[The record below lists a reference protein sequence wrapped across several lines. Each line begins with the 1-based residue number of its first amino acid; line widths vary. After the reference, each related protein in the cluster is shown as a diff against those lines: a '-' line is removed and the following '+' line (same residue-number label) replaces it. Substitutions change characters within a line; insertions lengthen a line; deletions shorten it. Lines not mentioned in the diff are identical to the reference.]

1 MARPRFLPDNF
12 MLILLALIV
21 AASVLPVRGVY
32 AEHAATVTNLA
43 IALLFFLHGAKL
55 PMQSVIAGLGHW
67 RLHSL
72 VFACTFLLF
81 PLLAVLL
88 KPMLLPMV
96 GPDLYRGLLY
106 MSALPSTV
114 QSSIA
119 FTSVARGNV
128 PAAICAAATS
138 SLLGIFITPVLV
150 LLLLGQAGHGLSLG
164 DAVFKI
170 MVQLLLP
177 FVLGQ
182 LARPWIGAWVDRNKS
197 WLKQVDQGSI
207 YLVVYTAFSKAVVD
221 GLWTQLPL
229 LQILLLAA
237 ACAGVLA
244 IVLNLTWWLGKKLGF
259 DLEDRITILF
269 AGSKKSL
276 ASGVPMAQV
285 LFAGSAMGTILL
297 PIMLFHQIQL
307 LVCALLSQRFATRP
321 TGLSA
326 P

>member
-32 AEHAATVTNLA
+32 AGHAATLTNAA

-55 PMQSVIAGLGHW
+55 PLQSVIAGLGHW

-88 KPMLLPMV
+88 KPVLLPLV

-114 QSSIA
+114 QSAIA

-138 SLLGIFITPVLV
+138 SLLGVFVTPLLV
-150 LLLLGQAGHGLSLG
+150 VLLLGQAGHGLSMG
-164 DAVFKI
+164 DAVLKI
-170 MVQLLLP
+170 MLQLLLP

-182 LARPWIGAWVDRNKS
+182 IARPWIGAWVDRNKS
-197 WLKQVDQGSI
+197 WLKHVDQWSI

-221 GLWTQLPL
+221 GLWSKLPL
-229 LQILLLAA
+229 AQLLLLAA
-237 ACAGVLA
+237 ACAGLLF
-244 IVLNLTWWLGKKLGF
+244 IVLQLTWRLGRRLGF
-259 DLEDRITILF
+259 SLEDRITLLF
-269 AGSKKSL
+269 TGSKKSL
-276 ASGVPMAQV
+276 ATGVPMAQV
-285 LFAGSAMGTILL
+285 LFAGSAMGAVLL
-297 PIMLFHQIQL
+297 PIMVFHQIQL
-307 LVCALLSQRFATRP
+307 LVCAVLSKRFAARP
-321 TGLSA
+321 A
-326 P
+326 D

>member
-32 AEHAATVTNLA
+32 AGHAATLTNAA

-55 PMQSVIAGLGHW
+55 PLQSVIAGLGHW

-88 KPMLLPMV
+88 KPVLLPLV

-114 QSSIA
+114 QSAIA

-138 SLLGIFITPVLV
+138 SLLGVFVTPLLV
-150 LLLLGQAGHGLSLG
+150 VLLLGQAGHSLSMG
-164 DAVFKI
+164 DAVLKI
-170 MVQLLLP
+170 MLQLLLP

-182 LARPWIGAWVDRNKS
+182 IARPWIGAWVDRNKS
-197 WLKQVDQGSI
+197 WLKHVDQWSI

-221 GLWTQLPL
+221 GLWSKLPL
-229 LQILLLAA
+229 AQLLLLAA
-237 ACAGVLA
+237 ACAGLLF
-244 IVLNLTWWLGKKLGF
+244 IVLQLTWRLGRRLGF
-259 DLEDRITILF
+259 SLEDRITLLF

-276 ASGVPMAQV
+276 ATGVPMAQV
-285 LFAGSAMGTILL
+285 LFAGSAMGAVLL
-297 PIMLFHQIQL
+297 PIMVFHQIQL
-307 LVCALLSQRFATRP
+307 LVCAVLSKRFAARP
-321 TGLSA
+321 A
-326 P
+326 D

>member
-21 AASVLPVRGVY
+21 AASILPVRGVY
-32 AEHAATVTNLA
+32 AGHAATLTNAA

-55 PMQSVIAGLGHW
+55 PLQSVIAGLGHW

-88 KPMLLPMV
+88 KPVLLPLV

-114 QSSIA
+114 QSAIA

-138 SLLGIFITPVLV
+138 SLLGVFVTPLLV
-150 LLLLGQAGHGLSLG
+150 VLLLGQAGHGLSMG
-164 DAVFKI
+164 DAVLKI
-170 MVQLLLP
+170 MLQLLLP

-182 LARPWIGAWVDRNKS
+182 IARPWIGAWVDRNKS
-197 WLKQVDQGSI
+197 WLKHVDQWSI

-221 GLWTQLPL
+221 GLWSKLPL
-229 LQILLLAA
+229 AQLLLLAA
-237 ACAGVLA
+237 ACAGLLF
-244 IVLNLTWWLGKKLGF
+244 IVLQLTWRLGRRLGF
-259 DLEDRITILF
+259 SLEDRITLLF

-276 ASGVPMAQV
+276 ATGVPMAQV
-285 LFAGSAMGTILL
+285 LFAGSAMGAVLL
-297 PIMLFHQIQL
+297 PIMVFHQIQL
-307 LVCALLSQRFATRP
+307 LVCAVLSKRFAARP
-321 TGLSA
+321 A
-326 P
+326 D

>member
-32 AEHAATVTNLA
+32 AGHAATLTKAA

-55 PMQSVIAGLGHW
+55 PLQSVIAGLGHW

-88 KPMLLPMV
+88 KPVLLPLV

-114 QSSIA
+114 QSAIA

-138 SLLGIFITPVLV
+138 SLLGVFVTPLLV
-150 LLLLGQAGHGLSLG
+150 VLLLGQAGHGLSMG
-164 DAVFKI
+164 DAVLKI
-170 MVQLLLP
+170 MLQLLLP

-182 LARPWIGAWVDRNKS
+182 IARPWIGAWVDRNKS
-197 WLKQVDQGSI
+197 WLKHVDQWSI

-221 GLWTQLPL
+221 GLWSKLPL
-229 LQILLLAA
+229 AQLLLLAA
-237 ACAGVLA
+237 ACAGLLF
-244 IVLNLTWWLGKKLGF
+244 IVLQLTWRLGRRLGF
-259 DLEDRITILF
+259 SLEDRITLLF

-276 ASGVPMAQV
+276 ATGVPMAQV
-285 LFAGSAMGTILL
+285 LFAGSAMGAVLL
-297 PIMLFHQIQL
+297 PIMVFHQIQL
-307 LVCALLSQRFATRP
+307 LVCAVLSKRFAARP
-321 TGLSA
+321 A
-326 P
+326 D

>member
-12 MLILLALIV
+12 MLALLALIV

-32 AEHAATVTNLA
+32 AGHAATLTNAA

-55 PMQSVIAGLGHW
+55 PLQSVIAGLSHW

-72 VFACTFLLF
+72 VFACTFVLF
-81 PLLAVLL
+81 PLLTVLL
-88 KPMLLPMV
+88 KPVLLPLV

-114 QSSIA
+114 QSAIA

-138 SLLGIFITPVLV
+138 SLLGVFVTPVLV

-170 MVQLLLP
+170 MLQLLLP

-197 WLKQVDQGSI
+197 WLKQVDQCSI

-221 GLWTQLPL
+221 GLWSQLPL
-229 LQILLLAA
+229 TQILLLAV
-237 ACAGVLA
+237 ACAGVLF
-244 IVLNLTWWLGKKLGF
+244 IVLQLTWWLGRRMGF
-259 DLEDRITILF
+259 PIEDRITLLF

-276 ASGVPMAQV
+276 ATGVPMAQV
-285 LFAGSAMGTILL
+285 LFAGSAMGSILL
-297 PIMLFHQIQL
+297 PIMMFHQIQL
-307 LVCALLSQRFATRP
+307 LVCAVLSKRFAGRQ
-321 TGLSA
+321 A
-326 P
+326 D

>member
-32 AEHAATVTNLA
+32 AGHAATLTNAA

-55 PMQSVIAGLGHW
+55 PLQSVIAGLSHW

-72 VFACTFLLF
+72 VFACTFVLF
-81 PLLAVLL
+81 PLLTVLL
-88 KPMLLPMV
+88 KPVLLPLV

-114 QSSIA
+114 QSAIA

-138 SLLGIFITPVLV
+138 SLLGVFVTPVLV

-170 MVQLLLP
+170 MLQLLLP

-182 LARPWIGAWVDRNKS
+182 LARPWIGAWVERNKS
-197 WLKQVDQGSI
+197 WLKQVDQCSI

-221 GLWTQLPL
+221 GLWSQLPL
-229 LQILLLAA
+229 TQILLLAV
-237 ACAGVLA
+237 ACAGVLF
-244 IVLNLTWWLGKKLGF
+244 IVLQLTWWLGRRMGF
-259 DLEDRITILF
+259 PLEDRITLLF

-276 ASGVPMAQV
+276 ATGVPMAQV
-285 LFAGSAMGTILL
+285 LFAGSAMGSILL
-297 PIMLFHQIQL
+297 PIMMFHQIQL
-307 LVCALLSQRFATRP
+307 LVCAVLSKRFAGRQ
-321 TGLSA
+321 A
-326 P
+326 D

>member
-32 AEHAATVTNLA
+32 AGHAATLTNAA

-55 PMQSVIAGLGHW
+55 PLQSVIAGLGHW

-88 KPMLLPMV
+88 KPVLLPLV

-114 QSSIA
+114 QSAIA

-138 SLLGIFITPVLV
+138 SLLGVFVTPLLV
-150 LLLLGQAGHGLSLG
+150 VLLLGQAGHGLSMG
-164 DAVFKI
+164 DAVLKI
-170 MVQLLLP
+170 MLQLLLP

-182 LARPWIGAWVDRNKS
+182 IARPWIGAWVDRNKS
-197 WLKQVDQGSI
+197 WLKHVDQWSI

-221 GLWTQLPL
+221 GLWSKLPL
-229 LQILLLAA
+229 AQLLLLAA
-237 ACAGVLA
+237 ACAGLLF
-244 IVLNLTWWLGKKLGF
+244 IVLQLTWRLGRRLSF
-259 DLEDRITILF
+259 SLEDRITLLF

-276 ASGVPMAQV
+276 ATGVPMAQV
-285 LFAGSAMGTILL
+285 LFAGSAMGAVLL
-297 PIMLFHQIQL
+297 PIMVFHQIQL
-307 LVCALLSQRFATRP
+307 LVCAVLSKRFAARP
-321 TGLSA
+321 A
-326 P
+326 D

>member
-32 AEHAATVTNLA
+32 AGHAATLTNAA

-55 PMQSVIAGLGHW
+55 PLQSVIAGLGHW

-88 KPMLLPMV
+88 KPVLLPLV

-114 QSSIA
+114 QSAIA

-138 SLLGIFITPVLV
+138 SLLGVFVTPLLV
-150 LLLLGQAGHGLSLG
+150 VLLLGQAGHGLSMG
-164 DAVFKI
+164 DAVLKI
-170 MVQLLLP
+170 MLQLLLP

-182 LARPWIGAWVDRNKS
+182 IARPWIGAWVDRNKS
-197 WLKQVDQGSI
+197 WLKHVDQWSI

-221 GLWTQLPL
+221 GLWSKLPL
-229 LQILLLAA
+229 AQLLLLAA
-237 ACAGVLA
+237 ACAGLLF
-244 IVLNLTWWLGKKLGF
+244 IVLQLTWRLGRRLGF
-259 DLEDRITILF
+259 SLEDRITLLF

-276 ASGVPMAQV
+276 ATGVPMAQV
-285 LFAGSAMGTILL
+285 LFAGSAMGAVLL
-297 PIMLFHQIQL
+297 PIMVFHQIQL
-307 LVCALLSQRFATRP
+307 LVCAVLSKRFAARP
-321 TGLSA
+321 A
-326 P
+326 D

>member
-32 AEHAATVTNLA
+32 AGHAATLTNAA

-55 PMQSVIAGLGHW
+55 PLQSVIAGLGHW

-88 KPMLLPMV
+88 KPVLLPLV

-114 QSSIA
+114 QSAIA

-138 SLLGIFITPVLV
+138 SLLGVFVTPLLV
-150 LLLLGQAGHGLSLG
+150 VLLLGQAGHGLSMG
-164 DAVFKI
+164 DAVLKI
-170 MVQLLLP
+170 MLQLLLP

-182 LARPWIGAWVDRNKS
+182 IARPWIGAWVDRNKS
-197 WLKQVDQGSI
+197 WLKHVDQWSI

-221 GLWTQLPL
+221 GLWSKLPL
-229 LQILLLAA
+229 AQLLLLAG
-237 ACAGVLA
+237 ACAGLLF
-244 IVLNLTWWLGKKLGF
+244 IVLQLTWRLGRRLGF
-259 DLEDRITILF
+259 SLEDRITLLF

-276 ASGVPMAQV
+276 ATGVPMAQV
-285 LFAGSAMGTILL
+285 LFAGSAMGAVLL
-297 PIMLFHQIQL
+297 PIMVFHQIQL
-307 LVCALLSQRFATRP
+307 LVCAVLSKRFAARP
-321 TGLSA
+321 A
-326 P
+326 D

>member
-32 AEHAATVTNLA
+32 AGHAATLTNAA

-55 PMQSVIAGLGHW
+55 PLQSVIAGLSHW

-72 VFACTFLLF
+72 VFACTFVLF
-81 PLLAVLL
+81 PLLTVLL
-88 KPMLLPMV
+88 KPVLLPLV

-114 QSSIA
+114 QSAIA

-138 SLLGIFITPVLV
+138 SLLGVFVTPVLV

-170 MVQLLLP
+170 MLQLLLP

-182 LARPWIGAWVDRNKS
+182 LARPWIGAWVERNKS
-197 WLKQVDQGSI
+197 WLKQVDQCSI

-221 GLWTQLPL
+221 GLWSQLPL
-229 LQILLLAA
+229 TQILLLAV
-237 ACAGVLA
+237 ACAGVLF
-244 IVLNLTWWLGKKLGF
+244 IVLQLTWWLGRRMGF
-259 DLEDRITILF
+259 PIEDRITLLF

-276 ASGVPMAQV
+276 ATGVPMAQV
-285 LFAGSAMGTILL
+285 LFAGSAMGSILL
-297 PIMLFHQIQL
+297 PIMMFHQIQL
-307 LVCALLSQRFATRP
+307 LVCAVLSKRFAGRQ
-321 TGLSA
+321 A
-326 P
+326 D

>member
-32 AEHAATVTNLA
+32 AGHAATLTNAA

-55 PMQSVIAGLGHW
+55 PLQSVIAGLGHW

-88 KPMLLPMV
+88 KPVLLPLV

-106 MSALPSTV
+106 MSSLPSTV
-114 QSSIA
+114 QSAIA

-138 SLLGIFITPVLV
+138 SLLGVFVTPLLV
-150 LLLLGQAGHGLSLG
+150 VLLLGQAGHGLSMG
-164 DAVFKI
+164 DAVLKI
-170 MVQLLLP
+170 MLQLLLP

-182 LARPWIGAWVDRNKS
+182 IARPWIGAWVDRNKS
-197 WLKQVDQGSI
+197 WLKHVDQWSI

-221 GLWTQLPL
+221 GLWSKLPL
-229 LQILLLAA
+229 AQLLLLAA
-237 ACAGVLA
+237 ACAGLLF
-244 IVLNLTWWLGKKLGF
+244 IVLQLTWRLGRRLGF
-259 DLEDRITILF
+259 SLEDRITLLF

-276 ASGVPMAQV
+276 ATGVPMAQV
-285 LFAGSAMGTILL
+285 LFAGSAMGAVLL
-297 PIMLFHQIQL
+297 PIMVFHQIQL
-307 LVCALLSQRFATRP
+307 LVCAVLSKRFAARP
-321 TGLSA
+321 A
-326 P
+326 D

>member
-1 MARPRFLPDNF
+1 MSRPRFLPDNF

-21 AASVLPVRGVY
+21 AASVLPVRGVH
-32 AEHAATVTNLA
+32 AEHAATITNLA

-55 PMQSVIAGLGHW
+55 PLQSVIAGLSHW

-72 VFACTFLLF
+72 VLACTFLLF
-81 PLLAVLL
+81 PLLAVLF
-88 KPMLLPMV
+88 KPVLLPLI

-164 DAVFKI
+164 DAVSKI

-177 FVLGQ
+177 FVMGQ
-182 LARPWIGAWVDRNKS
+182 LARPWIGTWVDRNKS
-197 WLKQVDQGSI
+197 WLKQVDQCSI
-207 YLVVYTAFSKAVVD
+207 YLVVYTAFSKAVVE

-229 LQILLLAA
+229 SQVLLLAA

-244 IVLNLTWWLGKKLGF
+244 IVLGLTWWLGRKLGF
-259 DLEDRITILF
+259 NLEDRITILF

-285 LFAGSAMGTILL
+285 LFAGSAMGSILL

-307 LVCALLSQRFATRP
+307 LVCAMLSQRFAHRP
-321 TGLSA
+321 AKPSV